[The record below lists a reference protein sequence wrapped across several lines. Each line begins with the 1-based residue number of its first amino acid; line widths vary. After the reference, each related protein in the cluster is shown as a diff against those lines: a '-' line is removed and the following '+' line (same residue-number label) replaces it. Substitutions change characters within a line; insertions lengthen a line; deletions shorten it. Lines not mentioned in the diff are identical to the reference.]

1 MSCAPGGYD
10 TSIMRPSLPGAS
22 ARSIANRSF
31 TSAAS
36 AETAASIRSAAREA
50 QQHTGSFFMVF
61 LSGSSSGHAIA
72 ASPCHPTVPSAWR
85 AGSGSCL
92 CAAEPFVEPDA
103 AEARVAQRHE
113 RALLDPAA
121 VVAGL
126 GVTYDL
132 PRVADRLQIAGD
144 ECIERGA
151 FRPSDLDDA
160 PAWRRE
166 RHLGGDGRHVVRR
179 DRLEQ
184 AGRQPDG
191 AALRTRL
198 GDAAEEFHELGG
210 ADDGVEEAGGLD

>member
-36 AETAASIRSAAREA
+36 AGTAARIRSAAREA

-61 LSGSSSGHAIA
+61 LSGASSGHALA

-92 CAAEPFVEPDA
+92 CAAEPCVEPDA
-103 AEARVAQRHE
+103 AEARVAQRYE

-121 VVAGL
+121 EVAGV
-126 GVTYDL
+126 GVTHLTFRTPSDGDPPIFPAACFARTAHPNRDMLLSHARRYIK
-132 PRVADRLQIAGD
+132 RLRLWSMVWVS
-144 ECIERGA
+144 CY
-151 FRPSDLDDA
+151 RPS
-160 PAWRRE
+160 
-166 RHLGGDGRHVVRR
+166 
-179 DRLEQ
+179 
-184 AGRQPDG
+184 
-191 AALRTRL
+191 
-198 GDAAEEFHELGG
+198 
-210 ADDGVEEAGGLD
+210 

>member
-1 MSCAPGGYD
+1 MTIWPSSTWTNAWASCRWTMSCAPGGYD

-92 CAAEPFVEPDA
+92 CAAEPFVETDA
-103 AEARVAQRHE
+103 AEARFPQRHE
-113 RALLDPAA
+113 RVLLNPAA
-121 VVAGL
+121 GVSGL
-126 GVTYDL
+126 RVTHNRT
-132 PRVADRLQIAGD
+132 RVADRLQIAGD
-144 ECIERGA
+144 ECVERGS
-151 FRPSDLDDA
+151 FRAGDLDDA
-160 PAWRRE
+160 VSWRRE
-166 RHLGGDGRHVVRR
+166 RHLGDDSRHVVRR
-179 DRLEQ
+179 DGLEQ
-184 AGRQPDG
+184 TGRQPDHV
-191 AALRTRL
+191 AVRT
-198 GDAAEEFHELGG
+198 
-210 ADDGVEEAGGLD
+210 

>member
-61 LSGSSSGHAIA
+61 LSGSSSGHASA

-92 CAAEPFVEPDA
+92 CAAEPCVKPDA
-103 AEARVAQRHE
+103 AEARVAQRHK
-113 RALLDPAA
+113 RVLLDPAA
-121 VVAGL
+121 EVAGL
-126 GVTYDL
+126 GVTHDL
-132 PRVADRLQIAGD
+132 TRVADRLQIAGD
-144 ECIERGA
+144 DVVEWCA
-151 FRPSDLDDA
+151 FRAGDLDDA
-160 PAWRRE
+160 VARRRE
-166 RHLGGDGRHVVRR
+166 RHLSDDRRHVVRR
-179 DRLEQ
+179 DGLEQ
-184 AGRQPDG
+184 AGRQPDDG
-191 AALRTRL
+191 ALRT
-198 GDAAEEFHELGG
+198 
-210 ADDGVEEAGGLD
+210 